1 MFYAS
6 FLRNYGLQL
15 SRNSYWKSL
24 AYNSYTKCRYL
35 KSQSC
40 GGCVLCRLLC
50 GVDDV
55 FGHIGF
61 VVEGQEIFF
70 VVGADVRVF
79 GANINPSDMRAEFFN
94 FRDDF

>member
-1 MFYAS
+1 MAVAFYVDCFA
-6 FLRNYGLQL
+6 
-15 SRNSYWKSL
+15 
-24 AYNSYTKCRYL
+24 
-35 KSQSC
+35 
-40 GGCVLCRLLC
+40 

-79 GANINPSDMRAEFFN
+79 GANINPSDMRADFFN

>member
-1 MFYAS
+1 MAVAFYVDGFA
-6 FLRNYGLQL
+6 
-15 SRNSYWKSL
+15 
-24 AYNSYTKCRYL
+24 
-35 KSQSC
+35 
-40 GGCVLCRLLC
+40 

-79 GANINPSDMRAEFFN
+79 GANINPSDMRADFFN